1 MKKAF
6 KPDNDRKAP
15 GTTKGTRSPRMYTAL
30 EKCQAVLA
38 VWTERRTVSDVCR
51 ELSITWSHLNQW
63 QDKALEGM
71 VRALETRRKTKE
83 EKPPPL
89 TERLEKLLA
98 KRGKKKAAKKLSP
111 DLEKR
116 LADIQETPQ
125 TEKA

>member
-1 MKKAF
+1 MQKPLKQNHNGKARKKKA
-6 KPDNDRKAP
+6 
-15 GTTKGTRSPRMYTAL
+15 PRPPRTYTAL

-38 VWTERRTVSDVCR
+38 VWTERRTVAEICR
-51 ELSITWSHLNQW
+51 ELSITWTHLNQW

-71 VRALETRRKTKE
+71 VKALETRRRGKE

-98 KRGKKKAAKKLSP
+98 KKGLKKAEKKLSS

-116 LADIQETPQ
+116 LADLQGAPQ
-125 TEKA
+125 LENG